1 MTLARPHHALTALLL
16 ATAAAHATGP
26 APGTSDAE
34 VVRWIVDD
42 LVADP
47 RSALTFN
54 GQGVRFV
61 NQPGGG
67 GILTP
72 PAPVPVP
79 LPWAGLMLAGAIG
92 ALAMI
97 SKGWK

>member
-1 MTLARPHHALTALLL
+1 MTLARLPYALAAFLL

-34 VVRWIVDD
+34 VVRWIVGD

-47 RSALTFN
+47 RSLLTIN
-54 GQGVRFV
+54 GEGVRFID
-61 NQPGGG
+61 QPGGG

-79 LPWAGLMLAGAIG
+79 LPWAGLLLAGAIG
-92 ALAMI
+92 ALAWMR
-97 SKGWK
+97 KGWN